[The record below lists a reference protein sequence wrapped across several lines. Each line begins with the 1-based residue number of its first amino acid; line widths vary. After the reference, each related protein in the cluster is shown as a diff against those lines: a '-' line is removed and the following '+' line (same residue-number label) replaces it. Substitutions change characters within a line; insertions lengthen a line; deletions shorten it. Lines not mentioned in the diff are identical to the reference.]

1 MGEHSGT
8 DSGQGML
15 DSWMQAIRYAL
26 DRLSLDEIGQRYG
39 DAVRE
44 YCAAYVNHDVRAA
57 KGDDVRTVDLKGI
70 GLNASDP
77 SMKQGF
83 AAEAMA
89 EAHYNADAII
99 DGGKRRMRRTNNNDP
114 LVDAQVFGAHGQPL
128 KAQQIQMKFV
138 GKDAKACLDLLHS
151 NGYEKYY
158 DGNTLFGLP
167 DEYCDQLLG
176 GEGPNSIHQDIQKT
190 KAKLETAAARGDEAA
205 CAKHRKRIEQDKQL
219 QKKIRKAGLTKD
231 EALAAAL
238 HPKREAV
245 KHAAKIAHQGAM
257 EQAAGVMAAAA
268 PMAMMGVIQDCIQ
281 RNRSLPESL
290 KEHGL
295 DVALAGGIQYVIG
308 FIQIAADGAMKNA
321 GSDYVKAIAKGNA
334 LTMMASLAF
343 ENAMLVQQL
352 VRSDMT
358 GEEFLDALAETNIGA
373 LASCFAGA
381 VVGTAAAGATLS
393 PIIANMIAV
402 QVAVGSYRNLRQ
414 AMMEYQLAKQ
424 ERIAAEAECAQIVE
438 QVRAWRRQL
447 NEQAE
452 RYFSEHL
459 DTFDTA
465 FRTMDQAILEQD
477 GDGFIQANAQLQQAL
492 GYEPQFR
499 SQTEFD
505 ALMNRDDSL
514 QL

>member
-1 MGEHSGT
+1 MGEHDDAGV
-8 DSGQGML
+8 GQGM
-15 DSWMQAIRYAL
+15 SEPWAQAIRYAL

-44 YCAAYVNHDVRAA
+44 YCAAYVNHDARAV
-57 KGDDVRTVDLKGI
+57 KGDGVYTVDLKGI
-70 GLNASDP
+70 GLNASNP
-77 SMKQGF
+77 AVKQGF

-89 EAHYNADAII
+89 EAHHNADAII
-99 DGGKRRMRRTNNNDP
+99 AGDKRRMRRTNNNDP
-114 LVDAQVFGAHGQPL
+114 LVDMQAFGAHGQPL
-128 KAQQIQMKFV
+128 KTQRIQMKFV
-138 GKDAKACLDLLHS
+138 GKDAKECLDLLHS
-151 NGYEKYY
+151 SGYEKYY
-158 DGNTLFGLP
+158 DGNVLFGLP

-176 GEGPNSIHQDIQKT
+176 EGPGSIRQDIQDT
-190 KAKLETAAARGDEAA
+190 KAKLEAAAARGDKDA
-205 CAKHRKRIEQDKQL
+205 CAKHRKRIKQDRQL

>member
-1 MGEHSGT
+1 MSEHNGVG
-8 DSGQGML
+8 SGQSMPE
-15 DSWMQAIRYAL
+15 SWVQAIRYAL

-57 KGDDVRTVDLKGI
+57 KGDDVRTVDLKGV
-70 GLNASDP
+70 GANGSDP
-77 SMKQGF
+77 AKKQGF

-99 DGGKRRMRRTNNNDP
+99 DGGKRRMRRTNDNDP
-114 LVDAQVFGAHGQPL
+114 LVDAHVFGAHSQPL
-128 KAQQIQMKFV
+128 KTQQIQMKFV
-138 GKDAKACLDLLHS
+138 GKDAKECLNVLHS
-151 NGYEKYY
+151 KGYEKYY
-158 DGNTLFGLP
+158 DGNVLFGIP
-167 DEYCDQLLG
+167 DEYCDQLL
-176 GEGPNSIHQDIQKT
+176 GEGPNSIHQDIQDT
-190 KAKLETAAARGDEAA
+190 KAKLTAAIARGDEDA

-219 QKKIRKAGLTKD
+219 QKKIRKTGLTKD
-231 EALAAAL
+231 EALAAAI

-257 EQAAGVMAAAA
+257 GQAAGVMAAAA
-268 PMAMMGVIQDCIQ
+268 PMAMMSVVLDCVQ
-281 RNRSLPESL
+281 QKRSLPESL
-290 KEHGL
+290 KKHGL
-295 DVALAGGIQYVIG
+295 DVAWAGGIQYVVG

-321 GSDYVKAIAKGNA
+321 AGDYARAVAKSNA

-373 LASCFAGA
+373 LASSFAGA
-381 VVGTAAAGATLS
+381 AVGTAAAGMALA

-402 QVAVGSYRNLRQ
+402 QVAVGSYRNLKQ
-414 AMMEYQLAKQ
+414 AIQEYQLAKQ
-424 ERIAAEAECAQIVE
+424 ERIAVEAECAQIVE
-438 QVRAWRRQL
+438 QVRAWRQQL
-447 NEQAE
+447 NEQSE

-465 FRTMDQAILEQD
+465 FRTMDRAILEQN
-477 GDGFIQANAQLQQAL
+477 GDGFIEANAQLQQAL

-499 SQTEFD
+499 SQVEFD
-505 ALMNRDDSL
+505 DLMSRDDSL
-514 QL
+514 RL